1 MTKKPQCV
9 KPSRSVSQRDSSTGG
24 NRRSG
29 DERETLD
36 KIARLESICSQDV
49 GRGIDSLVKAAKG
62 GLLGAARSIAEHPHP
77 NVAIITGF
85 FMPNGNP
92 PCPETDGP
100 IGSAL
105 LAATLHELGI
115 SVRIVT
121 DSLCSQTVKTAVVA
135 AGISEDIP
143 LDIVAVGEVKQNQH
157 SVTSLLEFWKSSAL
171 PISHIISIERAGPGK
186 DDIIRNMRGQDVT
199 AYTAPL
205 HLLFESKKII
215 SVGIGDG
222 GNELGMG
229 NISREIIASSIRHGE
244 KIACKIKCDYLI
256 VCGVSNWGATG
267 ILLALSLL
275 RTDWKAVILKKLN
288 PEIEFYILET
298 LINQG
303 LAIDGIRGI
312 PSLSVDNLSWEFHA
326 EVLKKAIEIV
336 VSC

>member
-1 MTKKPQCV
+1 MKKKPQCV
-9 KPSRSVSQRDSSTGG
+9 KASSTGG
-24 NRRSG
+24 NRPLLN
-29 DERETLD
+29 ETQNDLD

-49 GRGIDSLVKAAKG
+49 GRGIDSLVESAKG

-77 NVAIITGF
+77 NVVIITGF

-100 IGSAL
+100 TGSAL
-105 LAATLHELGI
+105 LAATLHEVGI

-121 DSLCSQTVKTAVVA
+121 DSLCYQTVKTAVIA
-135 AGISEDIP
+135 AGISNDIP
-143 LDIVAVGEVKQNQH
+143 FDIVAVGEAKENQH
-157 SVTSLLEFWKSSAL
+157 SVASLLEFWESLPS

-186 DDIIRNMRGQDVT
+186 DDIVRNMRGDDVT

-205 HLLFESKKII
+205 HLLFESEKIVSI
-215 SVGIGDG
+215 GIGDG

-229 NISREIIASSIRHGE
+229 NIPREIIVNSIRHGE
-244 KIACKIKCDYLI
+244 EIACKIKCDYLI

-275 RTDWKAVILKKLN
+275 RLDWKVEIINKLN
-288 PEIEFYILET
+288 PEIEFHILET
-298 LINQG
+298 LVNQG

-326 EVLKKAIEIV
+326 EVLKKAIES
-336 VSC
+336 VSS

>member
-1 MTKKPQCV
+1 MKKKPQCV
-9 KPSRSVSQRDSSTGG
+9 KRSQSVSKRDSSTGG
-24 NRRSG
+24 NRLSS
-29 DERETLD
+29 ETQNDLD

-92 PCPETDGP
+92 SCPETDGP

-105 LAATLHELGI
+105 LAATLHEVGI

-121 DSLCSQTVKTAVVA
+121 DSLCAQTVKTAVIA
-135 AGISEDIP
+135 ADISSDIP
-143 LDIVAVGEVKQNQH
+143 FDIVAVGEAKENQH
-157 SVTSLLEFWKSSAL
+157 SVASLLEFWESLPS

-186 DDIIRNMRGQDVT
+186 DDIVRNMRGDDVT

-205 HLLFESKKII
+205 HLLFESEKIVSI
-215 SVGIGDG
+215 GIGDG

-229 NISREIIASSIRHGE
+229 NIPREIIASSIRHGE
-244 KIACKIKCDYLI
+244 EIACRIECDYLI

-275 RTDWKAVILKKLN
+275 RLDWKAEIIHKLN
-288 PEIEFYILET
+288 PEIEFHILET
-298 LINQG
+298 LVNQG

-326 EVLKKAIEIV
+326 EILKKAIES
-336 VSC
+336 VSS

>member
-9 KPSRSVSQRDSSTGG
+9 KRSSTGG
-24 NRRSG
+24 NRHSR

-49 GRGIDSLVKAAKG
+49 GRGIESLVKVAKG

-77 NVAIITGF
+77 NVAIVTGF

-121 DSLCSQTVKTAVVA
+121 DSLCYQTVKTAVVA
-135 AGISEDIP
+135 AGISKDIP
-143 LDIVAVGEVKQNQH
+143 LDIVAVGEVKENQH
-157 SVTSLLEFWKSSAL
+157 SVTSLLEFWKSLAS
-171 PISHIISIERAGPGK
+171 PISHIISIERAGPSK

-205 HLLFESKKII
+205 HLLFESEKII

-229 NISREIIASSIRHGE
+229 NIPREIIASSIRHGE
-244 KIACKIKCDYLI
+244 EIACKIKCDYLI

-275 RTDWKAVILKKLN
+275 RTDWKAVILNKLN
-288 PEIEFYILET
+288 PEIEFHILET

-326 EVLKKAIEIV
+326 EVLKNAIESV
-336 VSC
+336 NSEQ

>member
-9 KPSRSVSQRDSSTGG
+9 KRSSTGG
-24 NRRSG
+24 NRHSR
-29 DERETLD
+29 DERQTLD

-49 GRGIDSLVKAAKG
+49 GRGIDSLVKAAEG

-100 IGSAL
+100 IGSGL

-121 DSLCSQTVKTAVVA
+121 DSLCYQTVKTAVIA
-135 AGISEDIP
+135 AGISGDIP
-143 LDIVAVGEVKQNQH
+143 LDIVAIGEVKENQY
-157 SVTSLLEFWKSSAL
+157 SVTSLLEFWKSLAS
-171 PISHIISIERAGPGK
+171 PISHIISIETPGPGK

-205 HLLFESKKII
+205 HLLFESEKII

-229 NISREIIASSIRHGE
+229 NIPREIIASSVRHGE
-244 KIACKIKCDYLI
+244 EIACRIKCNYLI

-275 RTDWKAVILKKLN
+275 RTDWKDLIIKKLN
-288 PEIEFYILET
+288 PEIEFHILET

-303 LAIDGIRGI
+303 LAIDGIKGI

-326 EVLKKAIEIV
+326 EVLKKAIESV
-336 VSC
+336 NSEQ

>member
-1 MTKKPQCV
+1 MIKKPQYV
-9 KPSRSVSQRDSSTGG
+9 KRSSTGG
-24 NRRSG
+24 NRYSR
-29 DERETLD
+29 DERKTLD

-49 GRGIDSLVKAAKG
+49 GRGIDSLVEAAKG

-115 SVRIVT
+115 PVRIVT
-121 DSLCSQTVKTAVVA
+121 DSLCYQTVKTAVVA
-135 AGISEDIP
+135 AGISKDIPNDIP
-143 LDIVAVGEVKQNQH
+143 LDIVAVGEVKENQH
-157 SVTSLLEFWKSSAL
+157 SVASLLEFWKSSAL

-205 HLLFESKKII
+205 HLLFESEKII

-229 NISREIIASSIRHGE
+229 NIPREIIVNSIRHGE

-275 RTDWKAVILKKLN
+275 RNDWKAVILKKIN
-288 PEIEFYILET
+288 PEIEFHILET

-303 LAIDGIRGI
+303 LAIDGIKGI

-326 EVLKKAIEIV
+326 EILKKAIES
-336 VSC
+336 VSSEQ

>member
-1 MTKKPQCV
+1 MIKKLQY
-9 KPSRSVSQRDSSTGG
+9 KHD
-24 NRRSG
+24 
-29 DERETLD
+29 LD
-36 KIARLESICSQDV
+36 KIARLENICSQDV
-49 GRGIDSLVKAAKG
+49 GRGIDSLAKAAKG

-77 NVAIITGF
+77 NVAIVTGF

-105 LAATLHELGI
+105 LAASLLQVGI

-121 DSLCSQTVKTAVVA
+121 DSLCYQTVKTAVIE
-135 AGISEDIP
+135 AGISGNIP
-143 LDIVAVGEVKQNQH
+143 FDVVAVGEVKEKQY
-157 SVTSLLEFWKSSAL
+157 SVTSLLEFWKTLAS
-171 PISHIISIERAGPGK
+171 PVSHIISIERAGPGK
-186 DDIIRNMRGQDVT
+186 DDIVRNMRGQDVT

-205 HLLFESKKII
+205 HLLFESEKII

-229 NISREIIASSIRHGE
+229 NIPREIIASSIRHGE
-244 KIACKIKCDYLI
+244 EIACRIKCDYLI

-275 RTDWKAVILKKLN
+275 RSDWKAAIFNKLN
-288 PEIEFYILET
+288 PEIEFHILET
-298 LINQG
+298 LVNKG
-303 LAIDGIRGI
+303 LAIDGIKGI

-326 EVLKKAIEIV
+326 EVLKNAIELV
-336 VSC
+336 RS

>member
-1 MTKKPQCV
+1 MTKK
-9 KPSRSVSQRDSSTGG
+9 SQG
-24 NRRSG
+24 NRPLGEAES
-29 DERETLD
+29 DLD

-49 GRGIDSLVKAAKG
+49 GRGIEYLVKAAKG

-105 LAATLHELGI
+105 LAATLLNIGI
-115 SVRIVT
+115 PVRIVT
-121 DSLCSQTVKTAVVA
+121 DSLCYQTVKTAVNA
-135 AGISEDIP
+135 AGIYSNIP
-143 LDIVAVGEVKQNQH
+143 FDIVAVGEVKENQH
-157 SVTSLLEFWKSSAL
+157 SVASLLEFWKSLAS

-186 DDIIRNMRGQDVT
+186 DNIVRNMRGEDVT

-205 HLLFESKKII
+205 HLLFECEKII

-229 NISREIIASSIRHGE
+229 NIPRKIIASSVRHGE
-244 KIACKIKCDYLI
+244 QIACRIKCDYLI

-267 ILLALSLL
+267 ILLALCVIRS
-275 RTDWKAVILKKLN
+275 DWKAEIINKLN
-288 PEIEFYILET
+288 PETEFHILET
-298 LINQG
+298 LVNQG

-326 EVLKKAIEIV
+326 EVLKKAIEAV
-336 VSC
+336 RS

>member
-1 MTKKPQCV
+1 MTKKLQY
-9 KPSRSVSQRDSSTGG
+9 KHD
-24 NRRSG
+24 
-29 DERETLD
+29 LD

-62 GLLGAARSIAEHPHP
+62 GLLGAARSIAEHSHPH
-77 NVAIITGF
+77 VAIITGF

-105 LAATLHELGI
+105 LAATLHNVGVSI
-115 SVRIVT
+115 RIVT
-121 DSLCSQTVKTAVVA
+121 DSLCYQAVKTAAIA
-135 AGISEDIP
+135 AGVSDDIP
-143 LDIVAVGEVKQNQH
+143 FDIVAVGEVKENQH
-157 SVTSLLEFWKSSAL
+157 SVASLLEFWQSLPS
-171 PISHIISIERAGPGK
+171 PISHIISIERPGPGK
-186 DDIIRNMRGQDVT
+186 DNIVRNMRGEDVT

-205 HLLFESKKII
+205 HLLFEDEKII
-215 SVGIGDG
+215 TVGIGDG

-229 NISREIIASSIRHGE
+229 NIPREIIASNIRHGE
-244 KIACKIKCDYLI
+244 KIACRIKCDYLI

-267 ILLALSLL
+267 LLLALCLL
-275 RTDWKAVILKKLN
+275 RRDWKAEITKKLN
-288 PEIEFYILET
+288 PEIEFHILET